1 VSDTIYNGSMPST
14 SKKTVII
21 GISGG
26 VDSAV
31 AAKLLLEQGY
41 QVQGLHMTNWDE
53 DDDYCVAA
61 QDYQDA
67 RAVCT
72 DIGIPLHHVNFAKE
86 YREKVFAD
94 FLDEYR
100 RGRTPNPDV
109 ACNRY
114 IKFGDFLDYALRL
127 GADCIATGHYARV
140 AEQDGLFKLLKG
152 TDLNKDQ
159 SYFLHAIR
167 PEVLPQIMFPL
178 GELSK
183 PEVRALA
190 NERGLPNYARRDSTG
205 ICFIGERPFREFLQ
219 GYLPAQP
226 GDMETPDGQHI
237 GQHGGL
243 MYYTLGQR
251 EGLGIGG
258 VKGYPEAPWYV
269 GAKDMERNVLVV
281 TQGREDPLL
290 WSAAMATEAVHWLS
304 GLADA
309 APGEHFECMVKTR
322 YRQDDVPCSVEMN
335 AQGGAQVSFHNPVW
349 AVTPGQYAVFYQGDV
364 CLGGGVIATATGVAD
379 ADNSSVQAESA

>member
-1 VSDTIYNGSMPST
+1 MSSPAD
-14 SKKTVII
+14 KTVIV

-31 AAKLLLEQGY
+31 AALLLLEQGY

-53 DDDYCVAA
+53 DDDYCEAA
-61 QDYQDA
+61 QDFQDA
-67 RAVCT
+67 RTVCK

-127 GADCIATGHYARV
+127 GADSIATGHYARV
-140 AEQDGLFKLLKG
+140 SESEGRFHLLKG
-152 TDLNKDQ
+152 ADHNKDQ

-183 PEVRALA
+183 PEVRVIA

-219 GYLPAQP
+219 TYLPAQP
-226 GDMETPDGQHI
+226 GDIETPDGQFIASH
-237 GQHGGL
+237 QGL

-269 GAKDMERNVLVV
+269 GAKDLERNVLVV
-281 TQGREDPLL
+281 TQGRDDPLL
-290 WSAAMATEAVHWLS
+290 WSAAMTTEVVGWLA
-304 GLADA
+304 GT
-309 APGEHFECMVKTR
+309 APGERFECSVKTR
-322 YRQDDVPCSVEMN
+322 YREADVPCSVELS
-335 AQGGAQVSFHNPVW
+335 ADGTAKVGFHSTVW
-349 AVTPGQYAVFYQGDV
+349 AVTPGQYAVFYQAEE
-364 CLGGGVIATATGVAD
+364 CLGGGVIAAASGVAD
-379 ADNSSVQAESA
+379 GPDSSVQAESA

>member
-1 VSDTIYNGSMPST
+1 MSSPSNQ
-14 SKKTVII
+14 TVIV

-31 AAKLLLEQGY
+31 AALLLLEQGC

-53 DDDYCVAA
+53 DDDYCEAA
-61 QDYQDA
+61 KDYQDA
-67 RAVCT
+67 RTVCA
-72 DIGIPLHHVNFAKE
+72 DIGIPLHHVNFSKE

-140 AEQDGLFKLLKG
+140 VERDGLFQLLKG
-152 TDLNKDQ
+152 ADLNKDQ

-167 PEVLPQIMFPL
+167 AGVLPKIMFPL

-190 NERGLPNYARRDSTG
+190 NERGLANYARRDSTG

-219 GYLPAQP
+219 NYLPAKP
-226 GDMETPDGQHI
+226 GEMQTQDGQLI
-237 GQHGGL
+237 GQHVGL

-258 VKGYPEAPWYV
+258 VKGFPEAPWYV
-269 GAKDMERNVLVV
+269 GAKDLDRNVLVV

-290 WSAAMATEAVHWLS
+290 WSEAMTTEAVHWL
-304 GLADA
+304 ATA

-322 YRQDDVPCSVEMN
+322 YRQDDVPCFVEMN
-335 AQGGAQVSFHNPVW
+335 AQGGAQVSFHHPVW

-364 CLGGGVIATATGVAD
+364 CLGGGVIATTTGVAG
-379 ADNSSVQAESA
+379 AENSSVEAESA

>member
-1 VSDTIYNGSMPST
+1 MSST
-14 SKKTVII
+14 SDKTVIV

-53 DDDYCVAA
+53 DDDYCEAA

-114 IKFGDFLDYALRL
+114 IKFGDFLEYALRL

-140 AEQDGLFKLLKG
+140 AEQDGSFQLLKG
-152 TDLNKDQ
+152 ADLNKDQ

-183 PEVRALA
+183 PEVRTIA
-190 NERGLPNYARRDSTG
+190 NDRGLPNYARRDSTG
-205 ICFIGERPFREFLQ
+205 ICFIGERPFREFLE

-226 GDMETPDGQHI
+226 GDMETPDGQTI
-237 GQHGGL
+237 AQHGGL

-269 GAKDMERNVLVV
+269 GAKDLERNVLVV
-281 TQGREDPLL
+281 TQGRDDPLL
-290 WSAAMATEAVHWLS
+290 WSAAMTTDAVHWL
-304 GLADA
+304 AEA
-309 APGEHFECMVKTR
+309 APGDQFDCMVKTR
-322 YRQDDVPCSVEMN
+322 YRQDDVPCSVEMD
-335 AQGGAQVSFHNPVW
+335 AEGAAKVSLHAPVW

-379 ADNSSVQAESA
+379 GHSSSVHAESA